1 MKVTDVRVRYYE
13 YTMKRPIGDVN
24 GPLGNDKA
32 SAAFTFVDTDE
43 GITGVALAGNG
54 AVRGLAPL
62 IVGEDPRGVVGL
74 WKKMQDFVF
83 KGGNEGEAKRAISA
97 LDCALW
103 DLKAKI
109 NGEPLWRTFG
119 ARQGRCK
126 AYASGIDLCLTDD
139 EIHAFYSRMAEKG
152 VDGGKLKVG
161 VDMDEDLRRLGIVKD
176 ALSRNNKRPYLM
188 IDANEYWSPKQA
200 VRHVS
205 EFEKHFDIF
214 WVEEPARRW
223 DYKGLRKVSQGIK
236 AAVSTGEN
244 INDAGDF
251 YALIANEAADVYNVG
266 TMNTSGATGCM
277 QVASMAAGFELP
289 VSMMNCPGDFSAHL
303 AAALPNHNMM
313 EVVDP
318 GREPCFT
325 VDTWIED
332 GFIHCGEKPGWG
344 IEIDEAKLKQMEVSS
359 PTRQGGAPFPRREGA
374 GLYIVPFSD
383 EERAKIR
390 PTARR

>member
-344 IEIDEAKLKQMEVSS
+344 IEIDEAKLKQMEVPS